1 MTALHWPGSALTVI
15 ADGQAIVGTSVS
27 FTVTVNEQVA
37 CKLFA
42 SKAVAITV
50 VVPIVKK
57 SPELAEVVTV
67 GTPQLSVAVTEK
79 LTFAPHTPTPLLTPS
94 EAGQVMTGAWLSST
108 CTSKLQVAVFPA
120 ASVAVY

>member
-1 MTALHWPGSALTVI
+1 MTVM
-15 ADGQAIVGTSVS
+15 ADGQAMVGNSVS
-27 FTVTVNEQVA
+27 FTVIVKEQLA

-42 SKAVAITV
+42 SKAVAVTV
-50 VVPIVKK
+50 FVPIPKK
-57 SPELAEVVTV
+57 SPELADVVTV
-67 GTPQLSVAVTEK
+67 GMPQLSVAPILK